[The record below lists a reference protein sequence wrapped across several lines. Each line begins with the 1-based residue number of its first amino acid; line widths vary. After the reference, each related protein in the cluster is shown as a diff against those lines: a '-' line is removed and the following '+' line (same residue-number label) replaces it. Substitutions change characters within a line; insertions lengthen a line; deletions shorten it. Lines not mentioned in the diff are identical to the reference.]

1 MNKYGN
7 RKTLGFDSKK
17 EAQRYG
23 ELLLMQ
29 KAKHIRDLKTQVRYE
44 LIPSQ
49 RIGNKVVERAC
60 HYVADFDY
68 YTSDGV
74 HVVEDVKSPATRTK
88 DYIIKRKLMLL
99 VHGIRIREVLK

>member
-7 RKTLGFDSKK
+7 RKTRGFDSKK

-29 KAKHIRDLKTQVRYE
+29 KAKHIQDLKCQVRYE

-49 RIGNKVVERAC
+49 RIEGKVVERAC

-68 YTSDGV
+68 YTPDGV

-88 DYIIKRKLMLL
+88 DYIIKKKLMLL
-99 VHGIRIREVLK
+99 VHGIRIKEG